1 MKNRIFSL
9 LLSALVL
16 LASCDSKKNGYDPYS
31 ISGGKGKAEV
41 SKASFEVPFK
51 KIESNLKTIH
61 INLNGKNS
69 YDAIFDTGCS
79 GVSISAL
86 EAVDLQKSGTLAE
99 KDHTNDAVI
108 TMADGSQLV
117 QPVYNLR
124 EITVVDK
131 NGQEHTLR
139 DIEAS
144 IVENLGAP
152 ILIGSSV
159 IDNLARNSYTVDLKK
174 RVIRFE

>member
-1 MKNRIFSL
+1 MKTLRFL
-9 LLSALVL
+9 LILSAISL
-16 LASCDSKKNGYDPYS
+16 LASCDSKKGGYDPYA
-31 ISGGKGKAEV
+31 ISGGKGKAQV
-41 SKASFEVPFK
+41 SKGSFEVPFK

-86 EAVDLQKSGTLAE
+86 EAVDLQKSGTLTD
-99 KDHTNDAVI
+99 KDHTSDAVI
-108 TMADGSQLV
+108 TMADGSQIV
-117 QPVYNLR
+117 QPVFNLR

-139 DIEAS
+139 DIDAS

>member
-1 MKNRIFSL
+1 MENRIFSL

-31 ISGGKGKAEV
+31 ISGGKGRAEA

-108 TMADGSQLV
+108 TMADGSQVV
-117 QPVYNLR
+117 QPIYNLR

-131 NGQEHTLR
+131 NGKEHTLR